1 MSKLQ
6 KKIRKVIYID
16 LIANGVNQT
25 DASLIA
31 TGLSNKLKNIT
42 QPDVSKHA
50 LFNILADI
58 ENKTMFM
65 QNMRTNQTK
74 AYSSLEN
81 FYFMFQPTLVK
92 EIGYLSDK
100 YAKKHDEE

>member
-1 MSKLQ
+1 MSKKQ
-6 KKIRKVIYID
+6 KQIRKLIYTD
-16 LIANGVNQT
+16 LISNGVQQK

-31 TGLSNKLKNIT
+31 TGLSNKLKLLI
-42 QPDVSKHA
+42 QPDESKHA
-50 LFNILADI
+50 LFNIFADI
-58 ENKTMFM
+58 EQKSVFM
-65 QNMRTNQTK
+65 QNMRTKQTK

-100 YAKKHDEE
+100 YAQKHDEE

>member
-6 KKIRKVIYID
+6 KKIRKVIYND
-16 LIANGVNQT
+16 LIANGIEQS

-31 TGLSNKLKNIT
+31 TGLSNKLKDIT
-42 QPDVSKHA
+42 KPEASTHA
-50 LFNILADI
+50 FFNIYADI
-58 ENKTMFM
+58 EAKTMFM

-74 AYSSLEN
+74 AYNSLEN
-81 FYFMFQPTLVK
+81 FYFMFQPTIIK

-100 YAKKHDEE
+100 YAQKHDEE